1 MQDIYKLEDRIKNLE
16 YYTSLSIL
24 ETNTA
29 NLFVADADGLNRF
42 KSGFFVDNFTSF
54 KPQEERLPIKNSID
68 AEKKEFRP
76 THYTNSVDLIQGP
89 VVNNDTTA
97 DLNFATIEGNNVRK
111 QSDVITLDY
120 AEVEWLKQSFAT
132 RTESVTPF
140 LISFWKGSMELTP
153 ASDTWIDTARM
164 KAKVIDVEGDYT
176 STLELLA
183 RTENVDRQTGMA
195 PIVWNAWETNWTGT
209 TVTNTTRRRTTESS
223 STFGMGGWINNFS
236 GGFGNPARRIRR
248 TTSTTVEEQLQTTVE
263 TGVMSRSG
271 TRTVVTEQF
280 DRESVGDRVV
290 SRDIVPF
297 MRSRNVEF
305 VSKRMKPLTRMYA
318 FFDGEDVTRFC
329 VPKLLEIS
337 MVSGSFTVGETVTGR
352 VNRTGLDQDTGNT
365 AASIRFRVA
374 QSNHREGL

>member
-1 MQDIYKLEDRIKNLE
+1 MI
-16 YYTSLSIL
+16 
-24 ETNTA
+24 
-29 NLFVADADGLNRF
+29 
-42 KSGFFVDNFTSF
+42 
-54 KPQEERLPIKNSID
+54 
-68 AEKKEFRP
+68 
-76 THYTNSVDLIQGP
+76 LIQGP

-97 DLNFATIEGNNVRK
+97 DLNFAAIEGNNVRK

-153 ASDTWIDTARM
+153 ASDTWVDTARM
-164 KAKVIDVEGDYT
+164 KAKVIDVEGDFA

-195 PIVWNAWETNWTGT
+195 PMVWNAWETNWTGT
-209 TVTNTTRRRTTESS
+209 TVTNTTRRRETNTSH
-223 STFGMGGWINNFS
+223 TFGMGGWINNYS
-236 GGFGNPARRIRR
+236 GGFGNPARRIQETDTR
-248 TTSTTVEEQLQTTVE
+248 VFEETLQTTVE
-263 TGVMSRSG
+263 NGVMSRSG
-271 TRTVVTEQF
+271 LRTVVTEQF

-297 MRSRNVEF
+297 MRSRNIEF

-337 MVSGSFTVGETVTGR
+337 MVSGTFTVGETVTGR
-352 VNRTGLDQDTGNT
+352 INRTGLDQDTGNT
-365 AASIRFRVA
+365 ALSIPA
-374 QSNHREGL
+374 T

>member
-1 MQDIYKLEDRIKNLE
+1 M
-16 YYTSLSIL
+16 
-24 ETNTA
+24 
-29 NLFVADADGLNRF
+29 ADGLNRF

-54 KPQEERLPIKNSID
+54 KPQEERIPIKNSID

-153 ASDTWIDTARM
+153 ASDTWVDTARM
-164 KAKVIDVEGDYT
+164 KAKIIDVEGDYA

-209 TVTNTTRRRTTESS
+209 TVTNTTRRRETNSS
-223 STFGMGGWINNFS
+223 TTFGMGGWINNFS

-248 TTSTTVEEQLQTTVE
+248 TDTRVIEEHTSDH
-263 TGVMSRSG
+263 S
-271 TRTVVTEQF
+271 
-280 DRESVGDRVV
+280 
-290 SRDIVPF
+290 
-297 MRSRNVEF
+297 
-305 VSKRMKPLTRMYA
+305 
-318 FFDGEDVTRFC
+318 
-329 VPKLLEIS
+329 
-337 MVSGSFTVGETVTGR
+337 
-352 VNRTGLDQDTGNT
+352 
-365 AASIRFRVA
+365 
-374 QSNHREGL
+374 